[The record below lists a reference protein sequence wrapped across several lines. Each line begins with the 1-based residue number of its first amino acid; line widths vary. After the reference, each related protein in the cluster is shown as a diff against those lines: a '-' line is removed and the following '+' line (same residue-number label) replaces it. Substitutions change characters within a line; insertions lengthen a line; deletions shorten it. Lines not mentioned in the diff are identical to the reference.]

1 MGKFT
6 SVFNYK
12 WNQNWVSQVV
22 LVVKIHLPMQ
32 DILEMWVL
40 FLGCEA
46 PLEGGIETYTS
57 VLAWSILWTEEPG
70 GLQSRGSQRVGH
82 EWNNLGCMHIESKLG
97 CFLNLS
103 VLLIYPMYCANCLT
117 VHIVHTVYWTHGRQI
132 ANGKAGRRLQELQTY
147 LFSTGWC
154 SSRRSSHSIAWHTR
168 LLSWLTQQLQQ

>member
-57 VLAWSILWTEEPG
+57 VLAWSIPWTEEPG
-70 GLQSRGSQRVGH
+70 GLQSRGSQTVGH
-82 EWNNLGCMHIESKLG
+82 D
-97 CFLNLS
+97 
-103 VLLIYPMYCANCLT
+103 
-117 VHIVHTVYWTHGRQI
+117 
-132 ANGKAGRRLQELQTY
+132 
-147 LFSTGWC
+147 
-154 SSRRSSHSIAWHTR
+154 
-168 LLSWLTQQLQQ
+168 